1 MAMLSPKFDDLTIGH
16 DFLFKKVMRN
26 PRICKHLLEEV
37 LQAPI
42 AEISYPEIEKTI
54 DVFYDSRGVRLDV
67 IVADEKHTHYNL
79 EMQVKNTTNPKTGQ
93 HVLPKRT
100 RYYQAMLDVDA
111 LQKGQNFDLLPA
123 TYIIFI
129 CAFDFFGEG
138 NYIYT
143 FKKRCLERPELEFP
157 DETTIILLN
166 TTGTHGSISPDIKS
180 FFEYVNQHTVTSD
193 FTKEIDK
200 EIFHIKSDQKARLE
214 YMSLETYVQD
224 NRYEAYAEGEAK
236 GLAKG
241 LAEGVAQGLAEGD
254 ANEKFATVKR
264 MLNLG
269 KSLED
274 IMLITDLPMSKIQ
287 ELQAE
292 MQAV

>member
-54 DVFYDSRGVRLDV
+54 DVFYDIRGVRLDV

-79 EMQVKNTTNPKTGQ
+79 EMQVKNTTNPQTGQ

-143 FKKRCLERPELEFP
+143 FKNAAWKRQSWNSRMKRRLFFSTPLVHT
-157 DETTIILLN
+157 ETSRLISKAFLITLTNTLLPAILLKKL
-166 TTGTHGSISPDIKS
+166 TRKS
-180 FFEYVNQHTVTSD
+180 STSNL
-193 FTKEIDK
+193 I
-200 EIFHIKSDQKARLE
+200 R
-214 YMSLETYVQD
+214 
-224 NRYEAYAEGEAK
+224 
-236 GLAKG
+236 
-241 LAEGVAQGLAEGD
+241 
-254 ANEKFATVKR
+254 KR
-264 MLNLG
+264 GWNICL
-269 KSLED
+269 
-274 IMLITDLPMSKIQ
+274 
-287 ELQAE
+287 
-292 MQAV
+292 

>member
-54 DVFYDSRGVRLDV
+54 DVFYYSRGVRLDV

-111 LQKGQNFDLLPA
+111 LQKGRISTYCQLRISFLSVLLISSEEA
-123 TYIIFI
+123 IIFTPSKS
-129 CAFDFFGEG
+129 AAW
-138 NYIYT
+138 
-143 FKKRCLERPELEFP
+143 KRLSWNFRTKRP
-157 DETTIILLN
+157 
-166 TTGTHGSISPDIKS
+166 S
-180 FFEYVNQHTVTSD
+180 FFSTPLVRTETS
-193 FTKEIDK
+193 
-200 EIFHIKSDQKARLE
+200 RLT
-214 YMSLETYVQD
+214 SRAFL
-224 NRYEAYAEGEAK
+224 
-236 GLAKG
+236 
-241 LAEGVAQGLAEGD
+241 
-254 ANEKFATVKR
+254 
-264 MLNLG
+264 
-269 KSLED
+269 
-274 IMLITDLPMSKIQ
+274 IMLINTLSPVILLKKLTRKFSILSLIRKRGWNIC
-287 ELQAE
+287 L
-292 MQAV
+292 

>member
-1 MAMLSPKFDDLTIGH
+1 
-16 DFLFKKVMRN
+16 
-26 PRICKHLLEEV
+26 
-37 LQAPI
+37 
-42 AEISYPEIEKTI
+42 
-54 DVFYDSRGVRLDV
+54 
-67 IVADEKHTHYNL
+67 
-79 EMQVKNTTNPKTGQ
+79 MQVKNTTNPQTGQ

-138 NYIYT
+138 NYTYS
-143 FKKRCLERPELEFP
+143 FKKRCLETPELEFP

-166 TTGTHGSISPDIKS
+166 TTGTHGNISPDIKS
-180 FFEYVNQHTVTSD
+180 FFDYVNQHTVTSD

-224 NRYEAYAEGEAK
+224 NRYEAYAEGQLKANITAIKNIMISLNCPIDKAMDILKTPPDERLLLK
-236 GLAKG
+236 DILAKER
-241 LAEGVAQGLAEGD
+241 L
-254 ANEKFATVKR
+254 F
-264 MLNLG
+264 
-269 KSLED
+269 
-274 IMLITDLPMSKIQ
+274 
-287 ELQAE
+287 
-292 MQAV
+292 

>member
-1 MAMLSPKFDDLTIGH
+1 MLELTPKVMIIAKCSLSPLKG
-16 DFLFKKVMRN
+16 
-26 PRICKHLLEEV
+26 EV
-37 LQAPI
+37 DANAL
-42 AEISYPEIEKTI
+42 SRR
-54 DVFYDSRGVRLDV
+54 RGVH
-67 IVADEKHTHYNL
+67 ES
-79 EMQVKNTTNPKTGQ
+79 
-93 HVLPKRT
+93 
-100 RYYQAMLDVDA
+100 
-111 LQKGQNFDLLPA
+111 LLPA

-143 FKKRCLERPELEFP
+143 FKKRCLETPELEFP

-166 TTGTHGSISPDIKS
+166 TTGTHGNISPDIKS
-180 FFEYVNQHTVTSD
+180 FFEYVNQHAVTSD

-224 NRYEAYAEGEAK
+224 NRYEAYAEGEAQEK
-236 GLAKG
+236 LAT
-241 LAEGVAQGLAEGD
+241 A
-254 ANEKFATVKR
+254 KR
-264 MLNLG
+264 MLALG
-269 KSLED
+269 KSLQD

>member
-1 MAMLSPKFDDLTIGH
+1 MS
-16 DFLFKKVMRN
+16 R
-26 PRICKHLLEEV
+26 R
-37 LQAPI
+37 
-42 AEISYPEIEKTI
+42 
-54 DVFYDSRGVRLDV
+54 RGVR
-67 IVADEKHTHYNL
+67 ES
-79 EMQVKNTTNPKTGQ
+79 
-93 HVLPKRT
+93 
-100 RYYQAMLDVDA
+100 
-111 LQKGQNFDLLPA
+111 LLPA

-143 FKKRCLERPELEFP
+143 FKKRCLETPELEFL

-166 TTGTHGSISPDIKS
+166 TTGTHGNISPDIKS
-180 FFEYVNQHTVTSD
+180 FFDYVNQHAVTSD
-193 FTKEIDK
+193 FTKQIDK

-236 GLAKG
+236 GLA
-241 LAEGVAQGLAEGD
+241 QGETQ
-254 ANEKFATVKR
+254 EKFATAKR
-264 MLNLG
+264 MLALG
-269 KSLED
+269 KSLQD
-274 IMLITDLPMSKIQ
+274 IMLITDLPMNKIQ